1 MWIINSYYLIISSGS
16 EFMGELHMMHNVNAS
31 RTPVWRKIATLV
43 LLPTIIFLWITGW
56 VLTQT
61 GSPVESTEIQQ
72 KTVQANHESQANQE
86 NKIPE
91 DVQDS
96 RIANNPEIVA

>member
-1 MWIINSYYLIISSGS
+1 
-16 EFMGELHMMHNVNAS
+16 MGELHMSHNVNVR
-31 RTPVWRKIATLV
+31 RTPVLRKIVTLV
-43 LLPTIIFLWITGW
+43 LLPAIIFLWITGW

-72 KTVQANHESQANQE
+72 KIVLANHESQENEE

-91 DVQDS
+91 EVQDS
-96 RIANNPEIVA
+96 RIAYNPEIIT

>member
-1 MWIINSYYLIISSGS
+1 MWIINSYYLIISSDS
-16 EFMGELHMMHNVNAS
+16 EFMGELHMVHNENSS

-61 GSPVESTEIQQ
+61 GSSVKSTEIKQ
-72 KTVQANHESQANQE
+72 KTVLTNHVSQANKE
-86 NKIPE
+86 NKMPE
-91 DVQDS
+91 DNEDS
-96 RIANNPEIVA
+96 QIAYEPEIIA